1 MLFLGAVGD
10 FLMGALLAYD
20 NPFTFIYPDLANYGM
35 GGIHLSV
42 AITILYFSNLLRL
55 KINNNRG
62 AEVIKFFKD
71 AGLVLI
77 TLEILGEIII
87 LILAGVLFFN
97 WNFFPSIPGFVIT
110 LLADFSL
117 LIMTAVGFYG
127 IVKVNINL
135 VTVYIYL
142 KVIASFLIISV
153 FVVVLAVYR
162 VTNLI
167 LDVLLYVPIIL
178 YGLDFFVLHLNVMM
192 MTRSADIKQ
201 TSDLR
206 PSLPSV

>member
-10 FLMGALLAYD
+10 FLMGALLFPWVVPSPY
-20 NPFTFIYPDLANYGM
+20 LATYGV

-62 AEVIKFFKD
+62 TEVIKFFKD

-77 TLEILGEIII
+77 TLEILGEIAI
-87 LILAGVLFFN
+87 LILAGVLYELL
-97 WNFFPSIPGFVIT
+97 SIRIGGLVIT

-135 VTVYIYL
+135 VTIYINL
-142 KVIASFLIISV
+142 KVIASFLIILV
-153 FVVVLAVYR
+153 FVVATAYSAYF
-162 VTNLI
+162 LI
-167 LDVLLYVPIIL
+167 LDVVLYVPIIL
-178 YGLDFFVLHLNVMM
+178 YGLVFFVLLLNVMM
-192 MTRSADIKQ
+192 MTRPADIKQ

>member
-1 MLFLGAVGD
+1 
-10 FLMGALLAYD
+10 MGALLAYD

-77 TLEILGEIII
+77 TLEILGEIVI
-87 LILAGVLFFN
+87 LILAGILFFN

-117 LIMTAVGFYG
+117 FIMTAVGFYG

-135 VTVYIYL
+135 VTVYINL
-142 KVIASFLIISV
+142 KVIASFLIIVV

>member
-1 MLFLGAVGD
+1 MLFLGSVGD

-62 AEVIKFFKD
+62 AEVIKFFQD

-77 TLEILGEIII
+77 ILEILGELVGLVPVGI
-87 LILAGVLFFN
+87 LFAMTYSVL
-97 WNFFPSIPGFVIT
+97 GFVPA
-110 LLADFSL
+110 LLADLSL

-135 VTVYIYL
+135 VTVYINL
-142 KVIASFLIISV
+142 KVIVSFLIISV

-178 YGLDFFVLHLNVMM
+178 YGLVFFVLLLNVMM
-192 MTRSADIKQ
+192 MTRPADIKQ

-206 PSLPSV
+206 PSSPSV

>member
-1 MLFLGAVGD
+1 MLCLGSVGD

-77 TLEILGEIII
+77 TLEILGEIAI
-87 LILAGVLFFN
+87 LILAGVLYELL
-97 WNFFPSIPGFVIT
+97 SIRLSGLVIT

-135 VTVYIYL
+135 VTVYINL
-142 KVIASFLIISV
+142 KVIVSFLIISV

-206 PSLPSV
+206 PSPPSV

>member
-1 MLFLGAVGD
+1 MLFLGSVGD

-77 TLEILGEIII
+77 TLEILGEIAI
-87 LILAGVLFFN
+87 LILAGVLYELL
-97 WNFFPSIPGFVIT
+97 SIRLSGLVIT

-135 VTVYIYL
+135 VTIYINL
-142 KVIASFLIISV
+142 KVIASFLIIVV

-206 PSLPSV
+206 PSPPSV

>member
-1 MLFLGAVGD
+1 M
-10 FLMGALLAYD
+10 
-20 NPFTFIYPDLANYGM
+20 
-35 GGIHLSV
+35 
-42 AITILYFSNLLRL
+42 
-55 KINNNRG
+55 
-62 AEVIKFFKD
+62 
-71 AGLVLI
+71 LI
-77 TLEILGEIII
+77 TLEILGEIVI

-135 VTVYIYL
+135 VTIYIYL
-142 KVIASFLIISV
+142 KIIAGFLVILV
-153 FVVVLAVYR
+153 FVVVTAYIPMIV
-162 VTNLI
+162 LI
-167 LDVLLYVPIIL
+167 LDVVLYVPIIL
-178 YGLDFFVLHLNVMM
+178 YGLVFFVLLLNVMM
-192 MTRSADIKQ
+192 MTRPADIKQ

>member
-10 FLMGALLAYD
+10 FLMGALLFPWVVPSPY
-20 NPFTFIYPDLANYGM
+20 LATYGV

-77 TLEILGEIII
+77 TLEILGEIVI

-117 LIMTAVGFYG
+117 FIMTTVGFYG

-135 VTVYIYL
+135 VTVYINL

-201 TSDLR
+201 TSDLQ
-206 PSLPSV
+206 PSPPSV

>member
-1 MLFLGAVGD
+1 MLFLGSVGD

-77 TLEILGEIII
+77 TLEILGEIAI
-87 LILAGVLFFN
+87 LILAGVLYELL
-97 WNFFPSIPGFVIT
+97 SIRIAGLVFT

-135 VTVYIYL
+135 VTVYINL
-142 KVIASFLIISV
+142 KVIASFLIIVV

>member
-1 MLFLGAVGD
+1 MLFLGSVGD
-10 FLMGALLAYD
+10 FLMGALLFPWVVPSPY
-20 NPFTFIYPDLANYGM
+20 LATYGV

-77 TLEILGEIII
+77 TLEILGEIAI
-87 LILAGVLFFN
+87 LILAGVLYELL
-97 WNFFPSIPGFVIT
+97 SIRIGGLVIT

-135 VTVYIYL
+135 VTIYINL
-142 KVIASFLIISV
+142 KVITSFLIISV

-206 PSLPSV
+206 PSPPSV

>member
-1 MLFLGAVGD
+1 
-10 FLMGALLAYD
+10 MGALLFPWVVPSPY
-20 NPFTFIYPDLANYGM
+20 LATYGV

-77 TLEILGEIII
+77 TLEILGEIAI
-87 LILAGVLFFN
+87 LILAGVLYELL
-97 WNFFPSIPGFVIT
+97 SIRLSGLVIT

-135 VTVYIYL
+135 VTIYINL

>member
-1 MLFLGAVGD
+1 MLFLGSVGD
-10 FLMGALLAYD
+10 FLMGALLFPWVVPSPY
-20 NPFTFIYPDLANYGM
+20 LATYGV

-77 TLEILGEIII
+77 TLEILGEIVI
-87 LILAGVLFFN
+87 LILAGILFFN

-117 LIMTAVGFYG
+117 FIMTAVGFYG

-135 VTVYIYL
+135 VTVYINL

-206 PSLPSV
+206 PSPPSV

>member
-1 MLFLGAVGD
+1 MLCLGSVGD

-62 AEVIKFFKD
+62 TEVIKFFKD

-77 TLEILGEIII
+77 TLEILGEIAI
-87 LILAGVLFFN
+87 LILAGVLYELL
-97 WNFFPSIPGFVIT
+97 SIRIGGLVIT

-135 VTVYIYL
+135 VTIYINL

-178 YGLDFFVLHLNVMM
+178 YGLDFFVLHLNVMI
-192 MTRSADIKQ
+192 MTRSANIKQ

-206 PSLPSV
+206 PSPPSV

>member
-1 MLFLGAVGD
+1 
-10 FLMGALLAYD
+10 MGALIEV
-20 NPFTFIYPDLANYGM
+20 PIMFIPTYYLTTYMA
-35 GGIHLSV
+35 GGILLSA
-42 AITILYFSNLLRL
+42 AITILFISNLLGL
-55 KINNNRG
+55 KINNNNRG
-62 AEVIKFFKD
+62 AKVIKFFKD

-77 TLEILGEIII
+77 TLEIVGEIAI
-87 LILAGVLFFN
+87 LILAGILFFN

-135 VTVYIYL
+135 VTIYINL

-206 PSLPSV
+206 PSLPSGFRGH

>member
-1 MLFLGAVGD
+1 
-10 FLMGALLAYD
+10 MGALLAYD

-77 TLEILGEIII
+77 ILEILGELVGLVPVGI
-87 LILAGVLFFN
+87 LFAMTYSVL
-97 WNFFPSIPGFVIT
+97 GFVPA
-110 LLADFSL
+110 LLADLSL
-117 LIMTAVGFYG
+117 LIMSSLGLYG
-127 IVKVNINL
+127 IVKVNIKI

-142 KVIASFLIISV
+142 KVIASFLIIVV
-153 FVVVLAVYR
+153 FVVATAYSSYF
-162 VTNLI
+162 LI
-167 LDVLLYVPIIL
+167 LDVVLYVPIIL
-178 YGLDFFVLHLNVMM
+178 YGLVFFVLLLNVMM
-192 MTRSADIKQ
+192 MTRPADIKQ
-201 TSDLR
+201 AFDLR